1 MAPVP
6 DFVPFRALR
15 FAPGES
21 GDTTV
26 DLGAVCSPPYDVIDP
41 PQRAVLAASDE
52 HNMVHLVLPES
63 YEAAADALAA
73 WQSDGTLVRDV
84 ADTFSVYRMTFT
96 GDDGERVV
104 TTGVIGAL
112 GLDDDGVQPHE

>member
-15 FAPGES
+15 FAPGAS
-21 GDTTV
+21 SDTTV

-41 PQRAVLAASDE
+41 PQRDALAASGP

-63 YEAAADALAA
+63 YDAAAAALSA
-73 WQSDGTLVRDV
+73 WQADGTFVRDDV
-84 ADTFSVYRMTFT
+84 DTFSVYRMTF
-96 GDDGERVV
+96 DSADGRRV
-104 TTGVIGAL
+104 T
-112 GLDDDGVQPHE
+112 